1 MDERQAL
8 TQEMMLKAIM
18 SSSNDSVDMLQL
30 MASVLEDIE
39 HGVKQANAGIA
50 AVKEDTEK
58 INTKIDLVLE
68 RLDGLEAAFEEL
80 KNENR
85 ETEQKITLMTSK
97 LSKLDS
103 SVESEELEDY
113 YVLAQSLYENWDE
126 LDSLTRKFIP
136 LAEFLYS
143 KLQKYEK
150 TDYSP
155 VILELCRAIENEF
168 LLKIFT
174 KYTIDLVDR
183 KGRDIADFL
192 LIDKASVELK
202 DKTGQFVK
210 AVNKAARTRKPE
222 YTLGQMN
229 MILTLAGDAQLV
241 KKSPLLKDFVEYL
254 EKNTEAKNLLDAKYI
269 KKVNDIVNKYRNPSA
284 HPEFMSLEKANE
296 CREIMPDRLDYLM
309 DCLTC

>member
-192 LIDKASVELK
+192 MIDKASVELK

-229 MILTLAGDAQLV
+229 MILTFAGDVQLV

>member
-39 HGVKQANAGIA
+39 RGVKQANAGIV

-192 LIDKASVELK
+192 MIDKASVELK

-254 EKNTEAKNLLDAKYI
+254 EKNTEAKSLLDAKYI

>member
-39 HGVKQANAGIA
+39 RGVKQANAGIV

-183 KGRDIADFL
+183 KGSDIADFL
-192 LIDKASVELK
+192 MIDKASVELK